1 MPDII
6 LDRNH
11 HVFDRGSK
19 VEYAIAAGGLG
30 ISDILQKM
38 SANPLADS
46 YYRCSRCRDLS
57 RNYPS
62 IVVLQFQQPNGDLRL
77 SADPWFMWD

>member
-6 LDRNH
+6 LYKNQ
-11 HVFDRGSK
+11 HVSDRGSK

-38 SANPLADS
+38 SANPWL
-46 YYRCSRCRDLS
+46 
-57 RNYPS
+57 
-62 IVVLQFQQPNGDLRL
+62 IVTIAVVVVVIYLVTTR
-77 SADPWFMWD
+77 A